1 MGNSKE
7 FVRIEDV
14 IFLNIKKAG
23 TLHELALCLIN
34 IFIPEIH
41 LQFFHNIQQ
50 MLIAVHTVINNTFPG
65 QVFKQLSCT
74 INLCLFDWL

>member
-23 TLHELALCLIN
+23 TLHELALC
-34 IFIPEIH
+34 
-41 LQFFHNIQQ
+41 QQ
-50 MLIAVHTVINNTFPG
+50 KREQSP
-65 QVFKQLSCT
+65 
-74 INLCLFDWL
+74 